1 MTFPIKGKLKRA
13 HYREIRIKLK
23 TGSQLGHE
31 NELTLKFDY
40 GLPIKSV
47 LSHLLKDEV
56 NVKREF
62 FYFVFSRPE
71 FSVLYLFNTMTKTM
85 VCDDVT

>member
-31 NELTLKFDY
+31 NELILKFDY

-47 LSHLLKDEV
+47 LSHLL
-56 NVKREF
+56 
-62 FYFVFSRPE
+62 
-71 FSVLYLFNTMTKTM
+71 
-85 VCDDVT
+85 

>member
-47 LSHLLKDEV
+47 LSHLL
-56 NVKREF
+56 
-62 FYFVFSRPE
+62 
-71 FSVLYLFNTMTKTM
+71 
-85 VCDDVT
+85 